1 MTSSATRRV
10 LASTMRTTTQRMAT
24 KAFIASR
31 ISHTPH
37 YRSLQ
42 TTAGTTNGYSFASP
56 ESDFC
61 SSLMAFP
68 ISTTAIDNAEWSH
81 GLSFT
86 SPEADFTS
94 CGTNHQEQEKQEWSH
109 AMSFTSPES
118 DFVGV
123 SSTRQTQQTQSE
135 WSNKLS
141 FASPEE
147 DFTYQSER
155 VAEEEWSNTLSF
167 ASPESDFGASSPQKE
182 NNAPN
187 KEDFINHV
195 QKKSHHRDSMVYALS
210 HAAPESDFT
219 SPHVQQ
225 LLNDRQKEQLAH
237 VEKYQ
242 QYQYSS
248 SNNHNNNDKK
258 DMIVQKSDI
267 PLPSTLQ
274 EAEAEADRA
283 VVITK
288 ATYPF
293 HIVNVNDAWVGLCGY
308 TKEES
313 RHRTLGELLQ
323 GNDTDPTAL
332 QDMVGQLLHGKES
345 MPTVVTN
352 YTKSGRKFTN
362 RIRAGQLKDAK
373 GEITHFVGVLQEVK
387 EGLDHFEGKIKTLQ
401 KMNAN

>member
-1 MTSSATRRV
+1 MASSTTRRV

-24 KAFIASR
+24 KAFVVSR
-31 ISHTPH
+31 NSHAPH
-37 YRSLQ
+37 CRSLQ

-56 ESDFC
+56 ESDF
-61 SSLMAFP
+61 SSSSMALP

-81 GLSFT
+81 ELSFT

-94 CGTNHQEQEKQEWSH
+94 CSTTHQKQDEQEWSQ

-123 SSTRQTQQTQSE
+123 SSTHQEQPTQSE

-141 FASPEE
+141 FASPEQ
-147 DFTYQSER
+147 DFTYQPER

-167 ASPESDFGASSPQKE
+167 ASPESDFGASSLQQE
-182 NNAPN
+182 NNAFN

-210 HAAPESDFT
+210 HAAPESDFA

-237 VEKYQ
+237 VEQHQ

-248 SNNHNNNDKK
+248 SSNTSNTPK

-274 EAEAEADRA
+274 EAETETDRA

-387 EGLDHFEGKIKTLQ
+387 EGLDHFEGTMKTHQ
-401 KMNAN
+401 KMDAN